1 MSNWFSRLG
10 RPAAATAAL
19 ALAGAAVLSV
29 KIEADSAPAKA
40 AVAEQATA
48 VTVARVEQKSVTPWA
63 AFSGRLEAVDRVEI
77 RPRVAGEIV
86 AAHFREGALVKRGD
100 VLFTIDR
107 EPYAAAVDRAR
118 AEVAAAEARVSLA
131 RSDLDRGR
139 KMTSIAIS
147 GRDLDQRDSELRSAE
162 AALQG
167 AQASLRSAELDL
179 GYTEIRAPVA
189 GRVGRIE
196 ITAGNLVAAGPGAP
210 VLARLVSVDPI
221 YASFDA
227 NEDAVSRALD
237 SLPQDRD
244 RADNVSAI
252 PVAIEGAGEGRL
264 AYVDPTV
271 DAATGSVRLRAVF
284 ANPTG
289 RLSPGQFARM
299 KLGTAKAETVVL
311 VSERAV
317 AADQDRKYV
326 LVVGDDNRAVYREV
340 TLGPTS
346 DGLKVVTSGLREG
359 ERVVVEGVQK
369 LKPGAL
375 VAPEPVAMSAR
386 APLSKQASAN

>member
-1 MSNWFSRLG
+1 M
-10 RPAAATAAL
+10 
-19 ALAGAAVLSV
+19 
-29 KIEADSAPAKA
+29 
-40 AVAEQATA
+40 
-48 VTVARVEQKSVTPWA
+48 TVARVEQKSVTPWA

-196 ITAGNLVAAGPGAP
+196 ITAGNLVAAGPAP
-210 VLARLVSVDPI
+210 RCWRGSFRSI
-221 YASFDA
+221 RSMRASTPTRTR
-227 NEDAVSRALD
+227 SRAP
-237 SLPQDRD
+237 STAPQDRD

-359 ERVVVEGVQK
+359 ERVVVEGSRSSS
-369 LKPGAL
+369 PGRSSR
-375 VAPEPVAMSAR
+375 PSR
-386 APLSKQASAN
+386 WR